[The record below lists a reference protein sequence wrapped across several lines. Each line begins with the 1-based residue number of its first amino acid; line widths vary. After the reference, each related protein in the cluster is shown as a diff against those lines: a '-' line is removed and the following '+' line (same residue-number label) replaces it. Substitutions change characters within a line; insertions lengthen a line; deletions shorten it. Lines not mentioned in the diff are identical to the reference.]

1 MNLSSHWLRMWFD
14 SMLRHGKY
22 SRFLC
27 FCFKGALCLTDME
40 FDYREIMQEWVDTL
54 RQKLREM
61 KILSPRENLYSKLP
75 EIRAPLLPTRDPTS
89 PLPAPPPVPAAIVPG
104 IERITSAS
112 PSSSHSTTGSNRAI
126 QPTTTS
132 STPVSATTTTTS
144 PLTTQTSTVTTLSQ
158 VTSSGGVPS
167 LSSASASFSPVPVTA
182 MSNTLTQNL
191 MNMLS
196 NPVSTYSNQL
206 SNIQSSSNS
215 SNGSID
221 DAFFFEDEP
230 AVSGTS
236 QLYDSSFTNESAA
249 INRKDFFPKVDNI
262 PSLAKTF
269 SDNVLADPNTCA
281 STSTTSMQNSSDL
294 IIQHDGGNCGV
305 IMAL

>member
-1 MNLSSHWLRMWFD
+1 
-14 SMLRHGKY
+14 
-22 SRFLC
+22 
-27 FCFKGALCLTDME
+27 
-40 FDYREIMQEWVDTL
+40 MQEWVDTL

-104 IERITSAS
+104 IERIASAS
-112 PSSSHSTTGSNRAI
+112 PSSHSTTSSNRAI
-126 QPTTTS
+126 QSAIITSTPASTTTIS
-132 STPVSATTTTTS
+132 SP
-144 PLTTQTSTVTTLSQ
+144 TTQTSTVTTSSQ
-158 VTSSGGVPS
+158 VTSCIPS
-167 LSSASASFSPVPVTA
+167 SSFSPIPVTA

-196 NPVSTYSNQL
+196 NPVSTYSSQL

-230 AVSGTS
+230 SASGTS
-236 QLYDSSFTNESAA
+236 QFSDLNFMHQLEATTKS
-249 INRKDFFPKVDNI
+249 RKEIFPKGDNL

-269 SDNVLADPNTCA
+269 ADNVLADPNTCA
-281 STSTTSMQNSSDL
+281 STSAASMQNSSDL
-294 IIQHDGGNCGV
+294 HLQNDGGTVFVCSE
-305 IMAL
+305 

>member
-1 MNLSSHWLRMWFD
+1 
-14 SMLRHGKY
+14 
-22 SRFLC
+22 
-27 FCFKGALCLTDME
+27 
-40 FDYREIMQEWVDTL
+40 MQEWVDTL

-104 IERITSAS
+104 IERIASAS
-112 PSSSHSTTGSNRAI
+112 PSSSHSTTSNNNNRSI
-126 QPTTTS
+126 QSAVPSSTSASTTTISSPTTQIT
-132 STPVSATTTTTS
+132 TATTAS
-144 PLTTQTSTVTTLSQ
+144 SSQ
-158 VTSSGGVPS
+158 VTSCVPS
-167 LSSASASFSPVPVTA
+167 SSFSPIPVTA

-196 NPVSTYSNQL
+196 NPVSTYSSQL

-230 AVSGTS
+230 SASGTS
-236 QLYDSSFTNESAA
+236 QFSDLNFMHQHETTK
-249 INRKDFFPKVDNI
+249 NRKELFPKVDSNL

-269 SDNVLADPNTCA
+269 ADNVLADPNTCA
-281 STSTTSMQNSSDL
+281 STSAASMQNL
-294 IIQHDGGNCGV
+294 QNDGGNVLC
-305 IMAL
+305 ALILNAFLTACL